1 MKKIKVLVVDD
12 EKIFLDTL
20 TQRLQTRGF
29 DVQGVTSGEDCLDI
43 MSRQSFEAVVLDF
56 KMPYLSGLEV
66 LKEIRKNWP
75 ETPVIMLT
83 GHASAEAGI
92 NGLKLGAFDYL
103 IKPSPVEELVRKI
116 YQAVESRSVCLENQ
130 PE

>member
-12 EKIFLDTL
+12 EEVFLNTL
-20 TQRLQTRGF
+20 TERLLGRGF
-29 DVQGVTSGEDCLDI
+29 DVQGVTSGKDCLDI
-43 MSRQSFEAVVLDF
+43 MSRQSFEVVVLDF
-56 KMPYLSGLEV
+56 KMPFLSGLEV
-66 LKEIRKNWP
+66 LQEIRKNWP
-75 ETPVIMLT
+75 ETQVIMLT

-92 NGLKLGAFDYL
+92 KGLRLGAFGYL

-116 YQAVESRSVCLENQ
+116 YQAVETTSVRFESQ

>member
-29 DVQGVTSGEDCLDI
+29 EVQGVTNGKDCLDI
-43 MSRQSFEAVVLDF
+43 MSRESFEAVVLDF
-56 KMPYLSGLEV
+56 KMPSLSGLEV
-66 LKEIRKNWP
+66 LREIKKNWP

-116 YQAVESRSVCLENQ
+116 YQAVESRSVCLENH